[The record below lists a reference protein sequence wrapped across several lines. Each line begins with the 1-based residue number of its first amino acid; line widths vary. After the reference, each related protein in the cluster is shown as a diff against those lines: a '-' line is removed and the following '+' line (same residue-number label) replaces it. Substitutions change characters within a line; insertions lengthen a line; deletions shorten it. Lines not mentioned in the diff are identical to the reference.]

1 MPEQSQHI
9 EERLEQAPK
18 SPGVYLFKDQKGDI
32 LYIGK
37 AKVLRNRVRSY
48 FRGRTG
54 SMQPKTATMIR
65 KIRDIEYMVTD
76 SEVESLLL
84 EANLVKEHRPRYNV
98 RLKDDK
104 SYPYVRV
111 TDEPYPRVFITRN
124 IVRDGSQYY
133 GPYTDVTSLRSAM
146 RVVKKI
152 FPLRSCRYYIDQKA
166 IQQEKFR
173 VCLDY
178 HIKKCEGPC
187 EGKVSREH
195 YTRMIDNIVDF
206 LNGRTDDVV
215 AYLKSKMADAAEKYD
230 YEEAARY
237 RDQIE
242 AVQSYARKQRV
253 ANTDFEDRDVLAMAV
268 EDDDCA
274 MVVMRL
280 RNGKLIGREHFYL
293 SGVED
298 KATPEILEDFVKQ
311 YYMRVNFVPRE
322 ILFPDAP
329 SHQATIE
336 EWLNSRTARR
346 VYLKVPKIGEKKKL
360 QGLAE
365 KNAKHLLD
373 ELNLQKKKRADYIP
387 KTVSALQEDL
397 QMEAPPR
404 RVEAFD
410 ISHIGGTNTVAS
422 MVSFV
427 DGQPRKS
434 EYRRFKIK
442 TAEGNDDYASMRE
455 VIRRRYRRVQD
466 EKLPFPDLIL
476 IDGGKGQLSSAV
488 EVLNDLDFPPVTII
502 GLAKRLEEVYIP
514 QQSEPLFLT
523 KSSPG
528 LVLLQRIRD
537 EAHRFALDYHRKLR
551 GKSMV
556 VSSLDEIDGVGDILK
571 QRLLQ
576 RFKSVQRIKEATI
589 LEIAEVEGISENKAV
604 KIKQQ
609 LTGEEIVHQEET
621 E

>member
-1 MPEQSQHI
+1 MSGKDDHI
-9 EERLEQAPK
+9 EERLQHAPK
-18 SPGVYLFKDQKGDI
+18 SPGVYLFKDGRGDI

-48 FRGRTG
+48 FRGNG
-54 SMQPKTATMIR
+54 DSLGPKMAAMVR
-65 KIRDIEYMVTD
+65 KIRDIEYMITD

-124 IVRDGSQYY
+124 VVQDGSRYY
-133 GPYTDVTSLRSAM
+133 GPYTDVSSLRSAM
-146 RVVKKI
+146 RVVKKV
-152 FPLRSCRYYIDQKA
+152 FPLRSCRYYIDQEA
-166 IQQEKFR
+166 IEQNKFR

-178 HIKKCEGPC
+178 HIQKCEGPC
-187 EGKVSREH
+187 EGLVSKEH
-195 YTRMIDNIVDF
+195 YNRMIDKIVDF
-206 LNGRTDDVV
+206 LNGRTDEVIE
-215 AYLKSKMADAAEKYD
+215 YLRENMEEAAENYE

-253 ANTDFEDRDVLAMAV
+253 ETGDFEDRDVLAMAS

-293 SGVED
+293 SGVDE
-298 KATPEILEDFVKQ
+298 KETGGILEDFVKQ

-322 ILFPDAP
+322 ILFPESP
-329 SHQATIE
+329 SNFSTIE
-336 EWLNSRTARR
+336 EWLNSRADRR

-360 QGLAE
+360 QRLAE

-373 ELNLQKKKRADYIP
+373 ELHLQKKKRADYIP

-397 QMEAPPR
+397 QMEVPPR

-422 MVSFV
+422 MVCFI
-427 DGQPRKS
+427 DGQPRKN

-442 TAEGNDDYASMRE
+442 TVEGNDDFASLRE
-455 VIRRRYRRVQD
+455 VIQRRYRRVME
-466 EKLPFPDLIL
+466 EKIPVPDLIL
-476 IDGGKGQLSSAV
+476 IDGGKGQLNVAV
-488 EVLNDLDFPPVTII
+488 EVLNELDFPPVEVI

-514 QQSEPLFLT
+514 QQSEPLFLA

-551 GKSMV
+551 GKSME
-556 VSSLDEIDGVGDILK
+556 VSSLDEIEGVGKIRK

-576 RFKSVQRIKEATI
+576 RFRSVKRLKEASIT
-589 LEIAEVEGISENKAV
+589 EIAEVRGISENMAV

-609 LTGEEIVHQEET
+609 LTGEEIVHQENET
-621 E
+621 

>member
-1 MPEQSQHI
+1 MTEVSKHI
-9 EERLEQAPK
+9 EERLEHAPK
-18 SPGVYLFKDQKGDI
+18 SPGVYLFKDGKGDI

-48 FRGRTG
+48 FRGNGNR
-54 SMQPKTATMIR
+54 MAPKTAAMVN

-111 TDEPYPRVFITRN
+111 TNEPYPRVFITRN
-124 IVRDGSQYY
+124 IIQDGSKYY
-133 GPYTDVTSLRSAM
+133 GPYTDVSSLRSAM

-152 FPLRSCRYYIDQKA
+152 FPLRSCRYHIDQEA
-166 IQQEKFR
+166 IEKNKFR

-187 EGKVSREH
+187 EGKVSKEH
-195 YTRMIDNIVDF
+195 YNRMIDKIVDF
-206 LNGRTDDVV
+206 LNGRTDEVV
-215 AYLKSKMADAAEKYD
+215 DYLESNMEEAAENYE

-237 RDQIE
+237 RDQID
-242 AVQSYARKQRV
+242 AVKSYARKQRV
-253 ANTDFEDRDVLAMAV
+253 ENTDFEDRDVLAMAT

-293 SGVED
+293 SGVEE
-298 KATPEILEDFVKQ
+298 KEPAGILEDFVKQ

-322 ILFPDAP
+322 ILFPETP
-329 SHQATIE
+329 SNRETIE
-336 EWLNSRTARR
+336 EWLNTRADRK
-346 VYLKVPKIGEKKKL
+346 VYLKVPRIGEKKKL

-365 KNAKHLLD
+365 KNARHLLD
-373 ELNLQKKKRADYIP
+373 ELNLQKQKRADYIP

-397 QMEAPPR
+397 QMEVPPR

-442 TAEGNDDYASMRE
+442 TVEGNDDFASMRE
-455 VIRRRYRRVQD
+455 VIRRRYRRVLE
-466 EKLPFPDLIL
+466 EKLPVPDLIL
-476 IDGGKGQLSSAV
+476 IDGGKGQLSAAM
-488 EVLNDLDFPPVTII
+488 EVLNDLDFPPVEVI
-502 GLAKRLEEVYIP
+502 GLAKRLEEIYIP
-514 QQSEPLFLT
+514 QQPDPLFLS
-523 KSSPG
+523 KSSSG
-528 LVLLQRIRD
+528 LILLQRIRD
-537 EAHRFALDYHRKLR
+537 EAHRFALAYHRKLR

-576 RFKSVQRIKEATI
+576 RFKSVKRIKEATI